1 MLYPAELRARDLGYL
16 LQDACRSVTARIVH
30 ESDTGIGV

>member
-1 MLYPAELRARDLGYL
+1 LGYL